1 MRRASADDDIEDK
14 SADHGVWKRS
24 DISSCNCPEKPYRHV
39 HCLCSSCDGRGTDRG
54 AELRHWRET
63 KIAAGAQATTT
74 TNTSVFQ
81 TREPRD
87 LNSEHACDTN
97 GDVNLLLEQHNGNE
111 NHEERQAVKEDAE
124 TCQ

>member
-1 MRRASADDDIEDK
+1 MPTLRTNLQITVCGKEVIFHLVIAQK
-14 SADHGVWKRS
+14 
-24 DISSCNCPEKPYRHV
+24 N
-39 HCLCSSCDGRGTDRG
+39 CLCSSCDGRGTDRG

-97 GDVNLLLEQHNGNE
+97 GYVNLLLEQHNGNE

-124 TCQ
+124 TC